1 MVLTTTTTFPLG
13 YTAPDFNLMNPL
25 TKNME
30 SLNELKSEKA
40 TVVVFM
46 CNHCPYVVHIL
57 DGLIQLANDY
67 MPQGISIIGINSN
80 DIIHYPDD
88 SPENMVKLIE
98 DYKIPFP
105 YLFDETQEVARLFKA
120 ACTPDF
126 SVFDMD
132 MCCVYRGQ
140 FDDSRPG
147 KSEPVTGSD
156 IRTVLDTLLLN
167 NKISTIQNPSMGCN
181 IKWKQ

>member
-1 MVLTTTTTFPLG
+1 MVLTTTTTSPLG

-67 MPQGISIIGINSN
+67 IPQGISIIGINSN
-80 DIIHYPDD
+80 DIINYPDD

-147 KSEPVTGSD
+147 KSAPVTGSD

-167 NKISTIQNPSMGCN
+167 KKISTIQNPSMGCN